1 MMPILATS
9 ALYQHKRNPQSKLIV
24 TLLLPNS
31 QFCVLTL
38 VGLPIVLLTN
48 FFDHEHKMAIHQL
61 ESHVERYEIA
71 APQSLWQQAIFF
83 WH

>member
-9 ALYQHKRNPQSKLIV
+9 ALYQHKRNPQRKLIA

-31 QFCVLTL
+31 QFCILTL

-48 FFDHEHKMAIHQL
+48 FVDHEHKMAIHQL
-61 ESHVERYEIA
+61 DSHVQAYETT
-71 APQSLWQQAIFF
+71 APQFLWQQAIFF